1 MAHSTWCAT
10 CVLPIRWCRKSKTEP
25 YGLSIVRKALLYDYK
40 FNINNIE
47 LNKLGFNKIDIVS
60 DGKTCLEMMANKH
73 YDILLLDIRMP
84 NMNGE
89 TVCKYILD
97 YYNNDLQQIPF
108 KLKNMRK
115 PYLVAVTAYS
125 QKEDRDKYI
134 HMGFNDY
141 VSKPINIIHLEKSMK
156 IFIKSLLSN

>member
-1 MAHSTWCAT
+1 M
-10 CVLPIRWCRKSKTEP
+10 CVDFDRDLKDTID
-25 YGLSIVRKALLYDYK
+25 ILLVEDVV
-40 FNINNIE
+40 INQRVVTRF
-47 LNKLGFNKIDIVS
+47 LNKIGFKNIDIAP
-60 DGKTCLEMMANKH
+60 DGKTCLEMMAHKH

-115 PYLVAVTAYS
+115 PYLVAITAYS

-134 HMGFNDY
+134 QMGFNDY

-156 IFIKSLLSN
+156 IFMKSILSN

>member
-1 MAHSTWCAT
+1 
-10 CVLPIRWCRKSKTEP
+10 LTEKDT
-25 YGLSIVRKALLYDYK
+25 IDILLVEDVV
-40 FNINNIE
+40 INQRVVTRF
-47 LNKLGFNKIDIVS
+47 LNKLGFNNIDIAA
-60 DGKTCLEMMANKH
+60 DGKTCLEMMAHKH

-134 HMGFNDY
+134 QMGFNDY

-156 IFIKSLLSN
+156 IFMKSILSN